1 MSRET
6 DSPSSGPNGRGGA
19 AYPSGTPP
27 YGTPQVSDGGP
38 DAGRSA
44 AQPEE
49 RKTETT
55 LTTRIRINIPGSRPI
70 PPVVV
75 RQPVGETENSGDRGQ
90 DTQASAPSPSST
102 TGTVELPADPA
113 PPAAEEKAS
122 DWFAPR
128 KSGPAKGG
136 PDEGAT
142 NGAGLPD
149 GSGAGVPGAGAP
161 GGAGPGAGASGPRH
175 GGPGAA
181 GSGGARHGAGR
192 PGGVVGSMSVP
203 GGSRSGGTNGAGLTG
218 ATGGPVAPGH
228 GGGTGSFD
236 VTEALNAGPR
246 GTEPR
251 RDDLPYFAENGN
263 GSGGPN
269 GESGQG
275 GYGGQGG
282 RDDLNGPAGFGG
294 QNGRSGQDALSGP
307 GGHDGPNGQGG
318 YGGQN
323 GQDAPSDHGGFGGPG
338 DHDGPNGQSGFGPR
352 GGPGGG
358 PGGQNGQIDYGGQGG
373 QIDYGGGFGG
383 PKRPGGPGG
392 PQGPAGPT
400 GGPVTGDGPV
410 VPPAGPDPFAGA
422 EPFGGESFNGSDG
435 FGGQGGPGGQRGP
448 GGQGAPGGPGGP
460 GGARGPGGPG
470 ASRGPGG
477 TRGPGAPGAPGGPG
491 IPGGLAGPGAP
502 GISGGQAGQ
511 GAPGTL
517 GRPGGPGAPAPGGVP
532 GAGLG
537 PGGGLSD
544 DTAILTPQKPA
555 PGPGAPGFGNPDNVS
570 GHTVTSG
577 IPVVPPGAQNAPFGP
592 GADGRTPPKRPDTA
606 SQEAPAAAP
615 KKKKK
620 KGRSK
625 VALLGGT
632 VVLLGV
638 GAYGAGLLMNRSDVP
653 KGTTVLGVDIGGGTR
668 DDAVKKLDDALGDRV
683 NKALKLSVGG
693 DTVSLKPDQAGLQL
707 DDQATV
713 AAAAKS
719 DYNPVSVIGSL
730 FGKHRVVD
738 PVMPVDEEK
747 LQAALEDASGGAGS
761 ATDGTIKFQ
770 NGKAVAVYGK
780 VGKGIDVAR
789 STTAVEDAYRTQV
802 ETGTAPAV
810 SLPTT
815 TKQPTI
821 SNAEVDRVM
830 KEFAEPAM
838 SENVIVETDAVHSI
852 PFGALSL
859 PKILGFKAVDGKLV
873 ETYNLEA
880 LKAAY
885 GNTFDG
891 VQINGASGKRDV
903 LPQDVA
909 SALGKALRGKTTA
922 ERTAVIDTNP
932 S

>member
-75 RQPVGETENSGDRGQ
+75 RQPVGETENSGDRGP
-90 DTQASAPSPSST
+90 DSQASAPSPSST

-136 PDEGAT
+136 PGEGAT
-142 NGAGLPD
+142 NGAGLPG
-149 GSGAGVPGAGAP
+149 GSGASVPGAGAP
-161 GGAGPGAGASGPRH
+161 GGSGPGAGASGPRH
-175 GGPGAA
+175 GGSSAA

-269 GESGQG
+269 GQG
-275 GYGGQGG
+275 GYGGHDGP
-282 RDDLNGPAGFGG
+282 NGQAGFDG
-294 QNGRSGQDALSGP
+294 QNGQDALSGHGGFGGP
-307 GGHDGPNGQGG
+307 GGHDGPNGQ
-318 YGGQN
+318 
-323 GQDAPSDHGGFGGPG
+323 
-338 DHDGPNGQSGFGPR
+338 SGFGTQ

-383 PKRPGGPGG
+383 PK
-392 PQGPAGPT
+392 GPAGPT

-422 EPFGGESFNGSDG
+422 ESFGGESFNGSDG
-435 FGGQGGPGGQRGP
+435 FGGQGT
-448 GGQGAPGGPGGP
+448 AGGPGGP

-491 IPGGLAGPGAP
+491 ISGGLAGPGAP

-511 GAPGTL
+511 GGPGTL
-517 GRPGGPGAPAPGGVP
+517 GRPGGPGAPAPGGFP

-577 IPVVPPGAQNAPFGP
+577 IPVVPPGAQNAPSGP
-592 GADGRTPPKRPDTA
+592 GADGRTPPKLPDTA

-625 VALLGGT
+625 LALLGGT
-632 VVLLGV
+632 VVLVGV

-683 NKALKLSVGG
+683 NEALKLSVGG

-719 DYNPVSVIGSL
+719 DYNPISVIGSL
-730 FGKHRVVD
+730 FGNHRVVD

-747 LQAALEDASGGAGS
+747 LQAALADASGGAGS
-761 ATDGTIKFQ
+761 ATDGTIKFE

-780 VGKGIDVAR
+780 AGKGIDVAR

-802 ETGTAPAV
+802 ETGTAGSV
-810 SLPTT
+810 TLPTT
-815 TKQPTI
+815 TKQPSV
-821 SNAEVDRVM
+821 SNAEVDRMM

-838 SENVIVETDAVHSI
+838 SNVVTIQTDAVHSI
-852 PFGALSL
+852 KFGALSL

-873 ETYNLEA
+873 ETYDLEA
-880 LKAAY
+880 LKEAY
-885 GNTFDG
+885 GTTFVG
-891 VQINGASGKRDV
+891 VKINGASGKRDV

-909 SALGKALRGKTTA
+909 SALGKALRAKTA
-922 ERTAVIDTNP
+922 ADRTVVIDTDPN
-932 S
+932 

>member
-1 MSRET
+1 M
-6 DSPSSGPNGRGGA
+6 A
-19 AYPSGTPP
+19 
-27 YGTPQVSDGGP
+27 SDGGP

-44 AQPEE
+44 TQPEE

-75 RQPVGETENSGDRGQ
+75 RQPVGETESPGDSGPEAAEP
-90 DTQASAPSPSST
+90 TPSPSST

-113 PPAAEEKAS
+113 APAAEEKSS

-128 KSGPAKGG
+128 KSGPAKGSPG
-136 PDEGAT
+136 GGAT
-142 NGAGLPD
+142 NGAGLPG
-149 GSGAGVPGAGAP
+149 GSGAGAP
-161 GGAGPGAGASGPRH
+161 GAGAAGPRH
-175 GGPGAA
+175 GGA
-181 GSGGARHGAGR
+181 R

-203 GGSRSGGTNGAGLTG
+203 GGARSGATNGAGLPG

-236 VTEALNAGPR
+236 VTEALNGGPLGGGQR

-251 RDDLPYFAENGN
+251 RDELPYFAENG
-263 GSGGPN
+263 SGGPGGDN
-269 GESGQG
+269 AQGGFTGQG
-275 GYGGQGG
+275 G
-282 RDDLNGPAGFGG
+282 L
-294 QNGRSGQDALSGP
+294 
-307 GGHDGPNGQGG
+307 DGPNGQGG
-318 YGGQN
+318 
-323 GQDAPSDHGGFGGPG
+323 FGSQVGP
-338 DHDGPNGQSGFGPR
+338 
-352 GGPGGG
+352 GG

-373 QIDYGGGFGG
+373 QNGQIDYGGGFGG
-383 PKRPGGPGG
+383 T
-392 PQGPAGPT
+392 QGPAGPT

-410 VPPAGPDPFAGA
+410 VPPAGPDPFARA
-422 EPFGGESFNGSDG
+422 EPFGGESFNGPDG
-435 FGGQGGPGGQRGP
+435 FGGQGGPGAPGSGARGP
-448 GGQGAPGGPGGP
+448 GAPGGSRGPGGP
-460 GGARGPGGPG
+460 GGSGAPGGLVGPGAQGGPG
-470 ASRGPGG
+470 A
-477 TRGPGAPGAPGGPG
+477 
-491 IPGGLAGPGAP
+491 
-502 GISGGQAGQ
+502 QAGRSAQ
-511 GAPGTL
+511 AGGSGTL
-517 GRPGGPGAPAPGGVP
+517 GRPGGPGAPGPGGAP

-555 PGPGAPGFGNPDNVS
+555 PGPGAPRYGAPDNVS
-570 GHTVTSG
+570 GQTVTSG
-577 IPVVPPGAQNAPFGP
+577 MPVVPSGAQNAPFGQ
-592 GADGRTPPKRPDTA
+592 GTDGRTPPKLPDTA
-606 SQEAPAAAP
+606 SQEAPAAAS

-625 VALLGGT
+625 LALVGGT
-632 VVLLGV
+632 VVLLGA

-668 DDAVKKLDDALGDRV
+668 DDAVKKLDDALGNRV
-683 NKALKLSVGG
+683 NQALKLSVGG

-719 DYNPVSVIGSL
+719 DYNPISVIGSL
-730 FGKHRVVD
+730 FGNHRVVD

-761 ATDGTIKFQ
+761 ATDGTIKFE

-780 VGKGIDVAR
+780 AGKGIDVAR

-802 ETGTAPAV
+802 ETGTAGSV
-810 SLPTT
+810 TLPTT

-830 KEFAEPAM
+830 KDFAEPAM
-838 SENVIVETDAVHSI
+838 SEIVIIKTDATHSI
-852 PFGALSL
+852 KFGSLSL

-880 LKAAY
+880 LKEAY
-885 GNTFDG
+885 GTTFAG

-903 LPQDVA
+903 LPEDVA
-909 SALGKALRGKTTA
+909 SALRKALRGKTAA
-922 ERTAVIDTNP
+922 ERIGVIDTNP

>member
-75 RQPVGETENSGDRGQ
+75 RQPVGETENSGDRSQ

-113 PPAAEEKAS
+113 PPATEEKAS

-136 PDEGAT
+136 PGEGAT
-142 NGAGLPD
+142 NGAGLQG
-149 GSGAGVPGAGAP
+149 GSGAGAPGAGAP

-175 GGPGAA
+175 GGSSTAT
-181 GSGGARHGAGR
+181 SGGARHGAGR
-192 PGGVVGSMSVP
+192 PGGVVGSMGMP
-203 GGSRSGGTNGAGLTG
+203 GGSRSGGTNGSGLTG

-269 GESGQG
+269 GENGQG
-275 GYGGQGG
+275 GYGGQ
-282 RDDLNGPAGFGG
+282 
-294 QNGRSGQDALSGP
+294 NGRTAQNGQDALSGHGGFGGP
-307 GGHDGPNGQGG
+307 GGHDGPNGQ
-318 YGGQN
+318 
-323 GQDAPSDHGGFGGPG
+323 
-338 DHDGPNGQSGFGPR
+338 SGFGTQA
-352 GGPGGG
+352 GPGGG

-383 PKRPGGPGG
+383 PQGPGGPGG

-422 EPFGGESFNGSDG
+422 ESFGGESFNGSDG
-435 FGGQGGPGGQRGP
+435 YGGQGGP
-448 GGQGAPGGPGGP
+448 AGPGGP

-491 IPGGLAGPGAP
+491 ISGGLAGPGAP
-502 GISGGQAGQ
+502 GISGGQVGQ
-511 GAPGTL
+511 GGPGTL

-555 PGPGAPGFGNPDNVS
+555 PEPGAPGFGNPDNVS

-577 IPVVPPGAQNAPFGP
+577 IPVVPPGAQSAPFGP
-592 GADGRTPPKRPDTA
+592 GSDGRTPPKRPDTA

-683 NKALKLSVGG
+683 NEALKLSVGG

-730 FGKHRVVD
+730 FGNHRVVD

-761 ATDGTIKFQ
+761 ATDGTIKFV

-780 VGKGIDVAR
+780 AGKGIDVAR

-802 ETGTAPAV
+802 ETGTGGSV
-810 SLPTT
+810 TLPTT
-815 TKQPTI
+815 TKQPSV
-821 SNAEVDRVM
+821 SNAEVDRMM
-830 KEFAEPAM
+830 KEFAKPAM
-838 SENVIVETDAVHSI
+838 SGLATIRTDATHSI
-852 PFGALSL
+852 DFGSVSL

-880 LKAAY
+880 LKNAY
-885 GNTFDG
+885 GATFDG
-891 VQINGASGKRDV
+891 VKINGASGKRDV

-909 SALGKALRGKTTA
+909 SALGKALRGKTA
-922 ERTAVIDTNP
+922 ADRIVVIDTNP